1 MKKIYLGVL
10 AVLLTF
16 CTSCEF
22 SETIYINDDGTGKM
36 SMYLDGSE
44 LMPMMG
50 TQMTG
55 GEEQSIDSMISFK
68 EMFKGNSKFLSEMSS
83 TDRKMIK
90 SLENLNAHMVL
101 DTKKNKFNVDLFTDF
116 NSVNDI
122 QEMFGAINSLAK
134 MAKNSNSMGTSN
146 PLANSDF
153 DKLTKMNYSYEKKT
167 FKRALYITDKAL
179 MDKLRENLGQA
190 ELLLASSTYKLDYHF
205 PEKIKSVSVDDVVM
219 GKDGK
224 SFTIEVNALEF
235 VKNPEMLNLEV
246 ELEK

>member
-1 MKKIYLGVL
+1 MKKMYFAVL
-10 AVLLTF
+10 VVLLTF

-22 SETIYINDDGTGKM
+22 SETIYINDDGSGKL

-55 GEEQSIDSMISFK
+55 GQEQSIDSMISFK
-68 EMFKGNSKFLSEMSS
+68 DMFKGNSKFISEISD

-116 NSVNDI
+116 KSVNDI
-122 QEMFGAINSLAK
+122 QEMFGAVNSLAK
-134 MAKNSNSMGTSN
+134 IAKNSNAMGSGN
-146 PLANSDF
+146 PLTNTNI
-153 DKLTKMNYSYEKKT
+153 DKLTKMNYSYDTKT
-167 FKRALYITDKAL
+167 FKRALNIMDKGL
-179 MDKLRENLGQA
+179 MDKLKENLGQA
-190 ELLLASSTYKLDYHF
+190 EMLLAASTYKLNYHF
-205 PEKIKSVSVDDVVM
+205 PRKIKSVSDENAVM
-219 GKDGK
+219 AEDGK
-224 SFTIEVNALEF
+224 SFSVKVNALEF
-235 VKNPEMLNLEV
+235 VNNPEMLNLEV